1 MGTTTWW
8 TPASPRKVINTL
20 TVWFGNIIIF
30 SLFSPAAS
38 PSLNKEEALAS
49 AKTGAGSKSAK
60 VKLFP
65 EEALP
70 DLIRLVH
77 GNINSKMFLA
87 KEFLAFW
94 SKKTEGETKVEE
106 DGSGTPSGKVGLVSK
121 KKVVDKIQEVAE
133 YKKPGEGGSKCWLV
147 KEEILTVHGVTGA
160 QAWDYT
166 LDQPNKNSHTE
177 ETTGSRPESPACRT
191 PGTPTAPANL
201 ITKFARVLT
210 DQEKEEAKAKQ
221 EKEAQLA
228 KARKEEQAARL
239 AVIKADLAAKQVG
252 SAQVCPAAAKVS
264 AASSP
269 LQMFTKTLSEM
280 QKKGQLSSDPSKP
293 PAPAKKRVALTT
305 LLPGAKNNPIVAIA
319 GGPQAGPSTKAPV
332 RASPIAVKRKP
343 GQAGVQASPIQ
354 VKRKPGPSGAP
365 ASPLSFKGI
374 IPDSVTLSRVTTS
387 PEEQV
392 ECVTIDD

>member
-1 MGTTTWW
+1 M
-8 TPASPRKVINTL
+8 KQ
-20 TVWFGNIIIF
+20 
-30 SLFSPAAS
+30 
-38 PSLNKEEALAS
+38 
-49 AKTGAGSKSAK
+49 
-60 VKLFP
+60 FP

-77 GNINSKMFLA
+77 GNNNNKMFLA

-94 SKKTEGETKVEE
+94 SKKTDGETKVEE
-106 DGSGTPSGKVGLVSK
+106 EGPGTPSGKVGLMSK

-133 YKKPGEGGSKCWLV
+133 YKKPPEGGCKCWLV
-147 KEEILTVHGVTGA
+147 KEDILAVHGVTGA

-166 LDQPNKNSHTE
+166 LEQPNKNTHTE
-177 ETTGSRPESPACRT
+177 EPAGSRPESPACRT
-191 PGTPTAPANL
+191 PGTPTAPSNL

-210 DQEKEEAKAKQ
+210 DQEKEEAKVKQ

-239 AVIKADLAAKQVG
+239 AVMKAELAAKQVG
-252 SAQVCPAAAKVS
+252 SPQACQAAAKVS
-264 AASSP
+264 AASP
-269 LQMFTKTLSEM
+269 LQMFTKTLTEM
-280 QKKGQLSSDPSKP
+280 QKKGQLSSDPSHP
-293 PAPAKKRVALTT
+293 PPPAKKRVALTT
-305 LLPGAKNNPIVAIA
+305 LLPGAKNNPITAIA
-319 GGPQAGPSTKAPV
+319 GGPKVGPPSKAPV

-343 GQAGVQASPIQ
+343 GQAGVQASPIE
-354 VKRKPGPSGAP
+354 VKRKPGPSGTP

-374 IPDSVTLSRVTTS
+374 IPDSVTVSRVKTS